1 MGNINDS
8 FFEGEYKEIWR
19 SLIPAVLTEKEI
31 DFMVS
36 YFNLEKGDRVLDLMC
51 GYGRHSL
58 ALGRKE
64 IRVTAID
71 NLKAYIDEIN
81 ETAGAEGLPVQAF
94 RENIVTYQAQ
104 GLFKLAICMG
114 NSLNF
119 FNREDLQQI
128 ITHTAAALKP
138 GGHFLINSWSIAEIV
153 FRNFRESSDGG
164 VGEVQMSA
172 RQEMHFNPTRVEIET
187 VFTRPDGSQE
197 TRKGIDYIYSL
208 NEMGFLLKQAGLDLA
223 EVFSIPGKKKFTL
236 GEPRA
241 YLVARKP

>member
-1 MGNINDS
+1 
-8 FFEGEYKEIWR
+8 
-19 SLIPAVLTEKEI
+19 
-31 DFMVS
+31 
-36 YFNLEKGDRVLDLMC
+36 
-51 GYGRHSL
+51 
-58 ALGRKE
+58 
-64 IRVTAID
+64 
-71 NLKAYIDEIN
+71 
-81 ETAGAEGLPVQAF
+81 
-94 RENIVTYQAQ
+94 
-104 GLFKLAICMG
+104 MG